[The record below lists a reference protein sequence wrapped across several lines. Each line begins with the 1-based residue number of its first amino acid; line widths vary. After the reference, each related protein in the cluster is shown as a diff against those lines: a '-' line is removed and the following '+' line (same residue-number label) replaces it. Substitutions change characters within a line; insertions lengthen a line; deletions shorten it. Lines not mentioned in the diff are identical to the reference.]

1 MKHLSRKYKKRIL
14 RKNKISKKK
23 IKPKKSVNR
32 KSIKKSVNRKKTT
45 TRKRRR
51 VGGSDSDSEDDDEV
65 AKYFLGDRN
74 PTPYNHIRRIQS
86 SDIEQGDTNGE
97 IEQNNTRK
105 VKPSTSF
112 LNSLRS
118 FTPSNFLRR
127 HSTNKLGDGESGRES
142 KESLAEKGKEL
153 PFENYKLTVE
163 GELLTENTSPFN
175 SQEEEQI
182 ELLGVKVNKADYD
195 EYVTNFNKLEQK
207 RKTDSYKRP
216 LTAHD
221 YDMVMTQFNNFLGKY
236 SSVISDDDKD
246 FYLSKLT
253 DPEFVDDID
262 TIIGKLEENIIRQQ
276 EKINIFKTKP
286 KYNPSKMQP
295 RSSSF
300 VNEISSGHE
309 GYKTAESGR
318 RDSTSSDES
327 VDSTIALI
335 TRGKPVDSKVN
346 KSFKDAFKKA
356 KEDAER
362 KKEEDTIYRKEDY
375 YSEENMEKL
384 RREKKENLEALKKQY
399 KINFDSDSD

>member
-1 MKHLSRKYKKRIL
+1 MNNL
-14 RKNKISKKK
+14 R
-23 IKPKKSVNR
+23 
-32 KSIKKSVNRKKTT
+32 
-45 TRKRRR
+45 
-51 VGGSDSDSEDDDEV
+51 
-65 AKYFLGDRN
+65 
-74 PTPYNHIRRIQS
+74 
-86 SDIEQGDTNGE
+86 
-97 IEQNNTRK
+97 
-105 VKPSTSF
+105 
-112 LNSLRS
+112 
-118 FTPSNFLRR
+118 
-127 HSTNKLGDGESGRES
+127 DGESGRES
-142 KESLAEKGKEL
+142 KESVTERGKEL

-207 RKTDSYKRP
+207 RKTDSYKIP

-276 EKINIFKTKP
+276 ENINMFKAKP
-286 KYNPSKMQP
+286 KYNPPKMQQ
-295 RSSSF
+295 RSSPF
-300 VNEISSGHE
+300 VDENSSDSGDE

-318 RDSTSSDES
+318 SDSTSSDDS

-335 TRGKPVDSKVN
+335 RRGRRGEPIDREVN
-346 KSFKDAFKKA
+346 KSVKNKF
-356 KEDAER
+356 
-362 KKEEDTIYRKEDY
+362 
-375 YSEENMEKL
+375 
-384 RREKKENLEALKKQY
+384 RELK
-399 KINFDSDSD
+399 

>member
-32 KSIKKSVNRKKTT
+32 KSVKKSVNRKKTT

-51 VGGSDSDSEDDDEV
+51 VGGGGDSDSEEDEEV
-65 AKYFLGDRN
+65 AKYFPDRI
-74 PTPYNHIRRIQS
+74 PTPYNNMRIIQS
-86 SDIEQGDTNGE
+86 SDIEQGDTNGQ
-97 IEQNNTRK
+97 IKRNKTRK
-105 VKPSTSF
+105 EVKPSTSF
-112 LNSLRS
+112 LNRFRSL
-118 FTPSNFLRR
+118 TPSNFLRTR
-127 HSTNKLGDGESGRES
+127 SMNNLRDGESGRES
-142 KESLAEKGKEL
+142 KESVTERGKEL

-195 EYVTNFNKLEQK
+195 EYVTNFNKLKQK
-207 RKTDSYKRP
+207 GKTESYKTP
-216 LTAHD
+216 LSAHD
-221 YDMVMTQFNNFLGKY
+221 YDIVMRQFNNFLDKY
-236 SSVISDDDKD
+236 SSIIYGDDKD

-262 TIIGKLEENIIRQQ
+262 TIIGKLEENIEENNRNKQKMINMFQQ
-276 EKINIFKTKP
+276 
-286 KYNPSKMQP
+286 

-300 VNEISSGHE
+300 VDENSSDSGDE

-318 RDSTSSDES
+318 SDSTSSDDS

-335 TRGKPVDSKVN
+335 RRGRRGEPIDREVN
-346 KSFKDAFKKA
+346 KSVKNKFREL
-356 KEDAER
+356 KELWEDE
-362 KKEEDTIYRKEDY
+362 KKEYEDY
-375 YSEENMEKL
+375 HSEKNMEK
-384 RREKKENLEALKKQY
+384 RKKEKKENLRALKKEWG
-399 KINFDSDSD
+399 IETDSD

>member
-1 MKHLSRKYKKRIL
+1 MRIIE
-14 RKNKISKKK
+14 R
-23 IKPKKSVNR
+23 
-32 KSIKKSVNRKKTT
+32 
-45 TRKRRR
+45 
-51 VGGSDSDSEDDDEV
+51 
-65 AKYFLGDRN
+65 
-74 PTPYNHIRRIQS
+74 
-86 SDIEQGDTNGE
+86 SDIEQGDTTGE
-97 IEQNNTRK
+97 VKRNNTRK
-105 VKPSTSF
+105 IKPPSF
-112 LNSLRS
+112 LDRLSLL
-118 FTPSNFLRR
+118 TPSNFLPRR
-127 HSTNKLGDGESGRES
+127 PTNQLGDGESGRES
-142 KESLAEKGKEL
+142 KDSVTERGKEL

-276 EKINIFKTKP
+276 ENINMFKAKP
-286 KYNPSKMQP
+286 KYNPPKMQQ

-300 VNEISSGHE
+300 VAENSSDSGDE

-318 RDSTSSDES
+318 SDSTSSDDS

-335 TRGKPVDSKVN
+335 RRGRRGEPIDREVN
-346 KSFKDAFKKA
+346 KSVKNKFREL
-356 KEDAER
+356 KELWEDE
-362 KKEEDTIYRKEDY
+362 KKEYEDY
-375 YSEENMEKL
+375 HSEKNMEK
-384 RREKKENLEALKKQY
+384 RKKEKKENLRALKKEWG
-399 KINFDSDSD
+399 IETDSD